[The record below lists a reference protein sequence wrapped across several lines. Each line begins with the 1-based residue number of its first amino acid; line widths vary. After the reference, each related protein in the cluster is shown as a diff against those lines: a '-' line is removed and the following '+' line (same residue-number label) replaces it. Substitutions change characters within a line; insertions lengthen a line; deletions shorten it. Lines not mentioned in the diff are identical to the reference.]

1 MDFSAAVRLQLK
13 PKQSQPLVD
22 SVDSGLP
29 VLALG
34 EQQEELQE
42 ACLVAARAQPNNNNN
57 LKSLPSLSS
66 ANQPRHR
73 PHNHYSRA
81 PLPAR

>member
-1 MDFSAAVRLQLK
+1 
-13 PKQSQPLVD
+13 LVD

-42 ACLVAARAQPNNNNN
+42 ACC
-57 LKSLPSLSS
+57 K
-66 ANQPRHR
+66 
-73 PHNHYSRA
+73 
-81 PLPAR
+81 

>member
-1 MDFSAAVRLQLK
+1 MGQLLVLAPARLKEQRAVDFSAAVRLQLK

-42 ACLVAARAQPNNNNN
+42 ACC
-57 LKSLPSLSS
+57 K
-66 ANQPRHR
+66 
-73 PHNHYSRA
+73 
-81 PLPAR
+81 